1 LLTLIADFLPFIT
14 ILIIIIIRLLGNAK
28 IDTFVLNI
36 FKIMSFFL
44 DEKDL
49 KKLIVIG
56 DRILVKPKVPQSK
69 TKSGLLLPPGVNE
82 NEKVQIGYVVKV
94 GPGYPIPS
102 VNDVDEPWKNRS
114 DEPKYVP
121 LQPKEGDQAVY
132 LQNSAI
138 EVEFN
143 KEKFVVVPHSAILL
157 LLRDDGLFE

>member
-1 LLTLIADFLPFIT
+1 MS
-14 ILIIIIIRLLGNAK
+14 
-28 IDTFVLNI
+28 VL
-36 FKIMSFFL
+36 L

-49 KKLIVIG
+49 KKLILIG
-56 DRILVKPKVPQSK
+56 DRILIKPKVPQSK
-69 TKSGLLLPPGVNE
+69 TRSGLFLPPGINE
-82 NEKVQIGYVVKV
+82 NEKVLIGYVVKV

-102 VNDVDEPWKNRS
+102 ISDSDEPWKNSS

-138 EVEFN
+138 EIEFN

>member
-1 LLTLIADFLPFIT
+1 MS
-14 ILIIIIIRLLGNAK
+14 IL
-28 IDTFVLNI
+28 
-36 FKIMSFFL
+36 L

-49 KKLIVIG
+49 YKLIVIG
-56 DRILVKPKVPQSK
+56 DRVLIKPKVPQSK

-82 NEKVQIGYVVKV
+82 NEKVQIGFVVKV

-102 VNDVDEPWKNRS
+102 VNDSDEPWKNRS

-121 LQPKEGDQAVY
+121 LQPKAGDQAVY

-143 KEKFVVVPHSAILL
+143 KEKYVVLPHSAILL

>member
-1 LLTLIADFLPFIT
+1 
-14 ILIIIIIRLLGNAK
+14 
-28 IDTFVLNI
+28 
-36 FKIMSFFL
+36 MSLFL

-56 DRILVKPKVPQSK
+56 DRILIKPRIPQSK

-82 NEKVQIGYVVKV
+82 NEKVQIGYVVKA

-102 VNDVDEPWKNRS
+102 VNDVDEPWKDRS
-114 DEPKYVP
+114 GEPKYVP

-138 EVEFN
+138 EIEFN
-143 KEKFVVVPHSAILL
+143 KEKYVVVPHSAILI

>member
-1 LLTLIADFLPFIT
+1 M
-14 ILIIIIIRLLGNAK
+14 G
-28 IDTFVLNI
+28 VL
-36 FKIMSFFL
+36 L

-49 KKLIVIG
+49 NKLIVIG
-56 DRILVKPKVPQSK
+56 DRILIKPKVPSSK

-114 DEPKYVP
+114 DDPKYVP
-121 LQPKEGDQAVY
+121 LQAKEGDQAVY

-138 EVEFN
+138 EIEFN
-143 KEKFVVVPHSAILL
+143 KEKYIVVPHSAVLL
-157 LLRDDGLFE
+157 LLRDEGLFE